1 MPLDLQSEVCYTE
14 ENGIK
19 SAMEEFPMKT
29 AINRFFICL
38 LAAVLLCAQMT
49 VSAFAAPPGRDA
61 AGQAAAEELHE
72 LGLFLGSGNLPDGS
86 PNFELDRTPTRAE
99 ALVMLVRL
107 LGAEEEAKTGHYSHP
122 FTDADWAGAYIGYGY
137 ANRITYGVSS
147 TEYGT
152 DEDATLEQFLTFVL
166 RALGYS
172 DVDWENPY
180 PVAEAVGLYYPVG
193 GGFYRADVALI
204 CLDALDCQIKGQ
216 NTTLRAR
223 LISSGAIDAE
233 LGNQISG
240 VFVPGPVAPL
250 VTEITVSNQDDFLL
264 LLAEA
269 TLGHAQQITI
279 HVPNGQA
286 DSYVQAASNAFQRSL
301 SHPFSEASGYSCS
314 YYPSKIYFKPNY
326 SDSVRIMAW
335 LEGRTDSLS
344 DQDTRTLNAAQA
356 VHDSLVT
363 PGMSEYDQVKAFHDW
378 LVNHT
383 EYDLT
388 FSSSSYD
395 AAGSLLY
402 GRAVCDGYSKALDL
416 LCYLSGIE
424 CLRINGEGNGGGH
437 AWNKVKIDGQWYNI
451 DVTWDDPVST
461 RPILRYNY
469 FLISDSALAA
479 DHQWVAYSIWPVA
492 PVSYVK

>member
-1 MPLDLQSEVCYTE
+1 
-14 ENGIK
+14 
-19 SAMEEFPMKT
+19 MKT
-29 AINRFFICL
+29 TISRFFVCL
-38 LAAVLLCAQMT
+38 LAAVLLCSLMT
-49 VSAFAAPPGRDA
+49 VGAFAVPPDRDA
-61 AGQAAAEELHE
+61 AGQAAAEELYK
-72 LGLFLGSGNLPDGS
+72 LGLFLGSGDLPDGS

-107 LGAEEEAKTGHYSHP
+107 LGAEEEAKAGSYRHP
-122 FTDADWAGAYIGYGY
+122 FTDTDWADAYIGYGY
-137 ANRITYGVSS
+137 AHGITMGVSA

-152 DEDATLEQFLTFVL
+152 DEDATLAQFLTFVL

-180 PVAEAVGLYYPVG
+180 PVAESVGLNYPTG
-193 GGFYRADVALI
+193 EGFYRADVALI
-204 CLDALDCQIKGQ
+204 CLNALDCQMKDQ
-216 NTTLRAR
+216 STTLRTR
-223 LISSGAIDAE
+223 LINSGAIDAE
-233 LGNQISG
+233 PGGQISG
-240 VFVPGPVAPL
+240 GFTPGPVAPL
-250 VTEITVSNQDDFLL
+250 VTEITVSNQEDFLL
-264 LLAEA
+264 QLAEA

-286 DSYVQAASNAFQRSL
+286 SSYIQIASNAFQRSL
-301 SHPFSEASGYSCS
+301 SHPFSEANGYSCS
-314 YYPSKIYFKPNY
+314 YYPNKIYFKPTY

-335 LEGRTDSLS
+335 MEGRADSLF
-344 DQDTRTLNAAQA
+344 DQDIRTLNAAQA

-383 EYDLT
+383 EYDFT

-395 AAGSLLY
+395 AAGPLLY

-461 RPILRYNY
+461 RPILRYDY
-469 FLISDSALAA
+469 FLISDNALAA

-492 PVSYVK
+492 PANYIR